1 MHIGKRRR
9 DDLPNIALDRL
20 VSATEGYCGADL
32 EGVVRESVERAFV
45 TRKDALET
53 EELLRTIKETH
64 PIRETMK
71 ESIEKM
77 AKEYETKK
85 LRRASRK

>member
-1 MHIGKRRR
+1 M
-9 DDLPNIALDRL
+9 
-20 VSATEGYCGADL
+20 
-32 EGVVRESVERAFV
+32 ERAFV

-53 EELLRTIKETH
+53 DELLRTIKETH

-85 LRRASRK
+85 LRPASRK